1 MVLRYKEMFDIW
13 KDLYLDQ
20 YTLYFNSIAHFE
32 NNTFFSVNA
41 HFAKGHF

>member
-1 MVLRYKEMFDIW
+1 MVLRYKEMFDIC

-32 NNTFFSVNA
+32 NNQFLSVSV
-41 HFAKGHF
+41 HFANGHF